1 MNRSTFDTL
10 TAARELQAAGM
21 QDDQAEAVVTAI
33 SHAHSDQVTA
43 GDLAATAAG
52 LCADL
57 AATAAGLCA
66 DLAATAAGLCADLA
80 ATAAGLRADLAA
92 TAADLRTDLAATT
105 ADLRTD
111 LAATAADLRT
121 DLAATAAD
129 FRADLAGF
137 ETRIAR
143 AMLVQSGVTIAATV
157 GLLSLVITL
166 AGGA

>member
-43 GDLAATAAG
+43 GDLAV
-52 LCADL
+52 
-57 AATAAGLCA
+57 
-66 DLAATAAGLCADLA
+66 
-80 ATAAGLRADLAA
+80 
-92 TAADLRTDLAATT
+92 TAADIRA
-105 ADLRTD
+105 
-111 LAATAADLRT
+111 

-129 FRADLAGF
+129 FRADLAGL

-157 GLLSLVITL
+157 GLLSLVVTL

>member
-33 SHAHSDQVTA
+33 GHAHSDQVTA
-43 GDLAATAAG
+43 GDLAGTAADFR
-52 LCADL
+52 ADL
-57 AATAAGLCA
+57 AG
-66 DLAATAAGLCADLA
+66 
-80 ATAAGLRADLAA
+80 TAAGLRADLAA
-92 TAADLRTDLAATT
+92 TAAV
-105 ADLRTD
+105 LRTD

-121 DLAATAAD
+121 DLADMAAD
-129 FRADLAGF
+129 FRADLAGL

-157 GLLSLVITL
+157 GLLSMVITL

>member
-43 GDLAATAAG
+43 GDLAATAADFRAD
-52 LCADL
+52 LAATAADFRADL
-57 AATAAGLCA
+57 AATAAGLR
-66 DLAATAAGLCADLA
+66 ADLA

-92 TAADLRTDLAATT
+92 TAADLRADLAATT

-111 LAATAADLRT
+111 LAD
-121 DLAATAAD
+121 TAAD
-129 FRADLAGF
+129 FRADLAGL

-143 AMLVQSGVTIAATV
+143 AMLVQSGMTIAATV

>member
-33 SHAHSDQVTA
+33 SHARSDQVTA
-43 GDLAATAAG
+43 GDLAATAA
-52 LCADL
+52 DF
-57 AATAAGLCA
+57 
-66 DLAATAAGLCADLA
+66 
-80 ATAAGLRADLAA
+80 RADLAA
-92 TAADLRTDLAATT
+92 TAADLRADLA
-105 ADLRTD
+105 D
-111 LAATAADLRT
+111 
-121 DLAATAAD
+121 TAAD
-129 FRADLAGF
+129 FRADLAGL

>member
-43 GDLAATAAG
+43 GDLVATAADFR
-52 LCADL
+52 ADL
-57 AATAAGLCA
+57 AATAAGLR
-66 DLAATAAGLCADLA
+66 ADLA

-92 TAADLRTDLAATT
+92 TAADLRADLA
-105 ADLRTD
+105 D
-111 LAATAADLRT
+111 
-121 DLAATAAD
+121 TAAD
-129 FRADLAGF
+129 FRADLAGL

>member
-43 GDLAATAAG
+43 GDLAATAA
-52 LCADL
+52 
-57 AATAAGLCA
+57 
-66 DLAATAAGLCADLA
+66 
-80 ATAAGLRADLAA
+80 
-92 TAADLRTDLAATT
+92 
-105 ADLRTD
+105 
-111 LAATAADLRT
+111 
-121 DLAATAAD
+121 D

-143 AMLVQSGVTIAATV
+143 AMLVQSGMTIAATV